1 MIKINSMP
9 LLLDIIL
16 HLHKLVLLFYSI
28 CVDLGK
34 VLLMP
39 DNDGVHFNLD
49 KGFDANLYMDGI
61 YLGAHVWTSSPL
73 PVLSSKT
80 AEQKMLPPL
89 ILIMHIA
96 QMR

>member
-1 MIKINSMP
+1 MP

-16 HLHKLVLLFYSI
+16 HLHKLVFLFYSI

-39 DNDGVHFNLD
+39 DNDGVHFNNY
-49 KGFDANLYMDGI
+49 FDANLDMDKI

-73 PVLSSKT
+73 PVLPSKT

-89 ILIMHIA
+89 ILIMHIV
-96 QMR
+96 QVS